1 MENSDAVGTGTAHSW
16 GKGHKPNYRQWKK
29 DTNQT
34 TDSGKRT
41 QKPNYR
47 QWVKGHKPNY
57 RQWGKGHKLM
67 TVGGNDTNQTTDS
80 GEKDTN

>member
-1 MENSDAVGTGTAHSW
+1 MLSVQELHIAVE
-16 GKGHKPNYRQWKK
+16 K

-41 QKPNYR
+41 QTKLPTVGKGHKPNYR

-57 RQWGKGHKLM
+57 RQWGKGHKLL
-67 TVGGNDTNQTTDS
+67 TVGGNDTNQTIDS
-80 GEKDTN
+80 GEKDTNY